1 MKILLTFFLY
11 FLLIFNS
18 FAKDRERELNKLF
31 NELKTN
37 NLSSAYEIEQKI
49 WNIWTTHPNDPDI
62 SNLLTKGTNLMS
74 QDKLFEAK
82 IIFSDVIKL
91 DPSWAEAWNKRA
103 TVLYLLGSY
112 KESQMDIDKVLQLEK
127 RHFGALSGQGLVQIK
142 LKNYEK
148 ALKSYKKV
156 EIIYPSMRSPKVMI
170 PKIIELINKS
180 TI

>member
-1 MKILLTFFLY
+1 MRRFNSSDGQLRRIEHTRQQDKLKYQTLFGKICNDFLRMPWDKILAG
-11 FLLIFNS
+11 LITGLIIYIG
-18 FAKDRERELNKLF
+18 AARLF
-31 NELKTN
+31 IL
-37 NLSSAYEIEQKI
+37 
-49 WNIWTTHPNDPDI
+49 
-62 SNLLTKGTNLMS
+62 

>member
-1 MKILLTFFLY
+1 MKIIVTFFLY

-18 FAKDRERELNKLF
+18 LANDRENELNRLF

-37 NLSSAYEIEQKI
+37 NLSSAYAIEQKI
-49 WNIWTTHPNDPDI
+49 WNIWTTHPNDQKI
-62 SNLLTKGTNLMS
+62 SNLLTKGSNLMS

-156 EIIYPSMRSPKVMI
+156 EIIYPSMKSPKLMI